1 MRWTKSPVNKH
12 WLERSP
18 PSRKRC
24 RHTEIKII
32 ALRYLLN
39 LGVLGFLQAHLL
51 QKYSSVS
58 TPESTLAC
66 IRRSCTVHRSHIKY
80 YAQSSNEADC
90 PQFIPTLLNLV
101 RRACAGIPG
110 KRRDLLPLFQDSYLI
125 ESMQQRLIVTCV
137 SIFAHCFPQSSYRV
151 LGELCLFDF

>member
-1 MRWTKSPVNKH
+1 MNKQR
-12 WLERSP
+12 LGNSY
-18 PSRKRC
+18 PSRGSSLVEG
-24 RHTEIKII
+24 TEINML
-32 ALRYLLN
+32 ALRSLLN
-39 LGVLGFLQAHLL
+39 LGVSRFSCTH
-51 QKYSSVS
+51 KDSRVS

-101 RRACAGIPG
+101 RRACAGIQG
-110 KRRDLLPLFQDSYLI
+110 KRRDLLPVFQDSYLI

-151 LGELCLFDF
+151 LGKLCLFDF